1 MGIIKSMCQYTIYA
15 TVRSKKNSRRVGVNR
30 GRVFSIPSKAYE
42 SFKEEALQ
50 ELMGQKPKDLVPPY
64 SVYYRFY
71 TKGKRTIDLDNAI
84 TSIND
89 VLQEARIIG
98 DDGHIKAI
106 HARRTR
112 HAIKDCTI
120 IEIIQ
125 KAKE

>member
-1 MGIIKSMCQYTIYA
+1 MQYTIYA
-15 TVRSKKNSRRVGVNR
+15 TVRSKKNSRRVGVNH

-64 SVYYRFY
+64 TVYYRFY

-106 HARRTR
+106 HARITR
-112 HAIKDCTI
+112 QATKDCTV
-120 IEIIQ
+120 IEITPDV
-125 KAKE
+125 K